1 MAGILVHSAF
11 DTRVAWIRDLFE
23 RIEVDAQERRVVPVW
38 RAPTDQDVDR
48 LDSVTEWLRR
58 AGAGRIHL
66 SDGQSL
72 SVASVNL
79 GPRRTRQ
86 PAYAAVSCAR
96 CGLQDVHTRGP
107 RQRYCPSCA
116 AGCRRERVREAMRK
130 ARQKG

>member
-58 AGAGRIHL
+58 
-66 SDGQSL
+66 
-72 SVASVNL
+72 
-79 GPRRTRQ
+79 
-86 PAYAAVSCAR
+86 
-96 CGLQDVHTRGP
+96 
-107 RQRYCPSCA
+107 
-116 AGCRRERVREAMRK
+116 
-130 ARQKG
+130 